1 MATDRCPRSLLS
13 VESLDWVERFF
24 VWQRFGT
31 LAGERLSAKDIDAF
45 AVLQDELVKEMGRH
59 E

>member
-1 MATDRCPRSLLS
+1 M
-13 VESLDWVERFF
+13 ERFF

-31 LAGERLSAKDIDAF
+31 LGGERLSAKDIDAF